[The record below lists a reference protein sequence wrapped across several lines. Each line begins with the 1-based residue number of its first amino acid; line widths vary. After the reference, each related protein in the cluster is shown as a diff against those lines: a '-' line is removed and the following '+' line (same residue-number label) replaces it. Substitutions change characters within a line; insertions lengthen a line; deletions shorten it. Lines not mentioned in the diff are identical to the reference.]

1 MWDSRS
7 RLSFGH
13 KAQESCICSDAAGS
27 SSLADSRGRLSAH
40 ELIRYARPELAI
52 IETLVNL
59 SSHPASSSSA
69 SRRAPGGKD
78 ASLYEFFGPGGVLS
92 RTHSA
97 YEFRRGQLQMAQAV
111 EQALQE
117 KRHLIVEAGTGTG
130 KTLAYLMPVIRLGK
144 RVIIST
150 GTKNLQEQLFYKD
163 VPFLE
168 RALCGEPASGTR
180 LSVCYMKGRNNYL
193 CRKKLYELT
202 DQPVLNG
209 LQEIEQY
216 RAIAAWEKTTGT
228 GDRAELAELPE
239 ASLLWHKLDARADAC
254 IGQKCSEWERC
265 FITEMRRKAMESDI
279 IIVNHHLFFA
289 DLAIKLQADGA
300 PDAGILP
307 EVGAVIFDEAH
318 ELEDVAGNYFG
329 ISVSNLR
336 MEELARDVENSLQHH
351 KMTSA
356 SLSGALGSLRE
367 RSQLFFSLLPPGDG
381 RFAFETRREFLE
393 ENGDEFVAL
402 NQAITRLAGEL
413 EGLAQKPEE
422 IFNFVRRAQEMQ
434 VQLQFA
440 MESED
445 RNTVF
450 WIEWR
455 GGRFGSRGSA
465 NKGETFG
472 HGRQNVFL
480 QATPIDVGPILREC
494 LWSKLECAVLT
505 SATLAVGGGFE
516 YIRQRLGMEHVRES
530 VLPSHFDYESQALL
544 YVPPDLPDARTP
556 QFTAKA
562 AERIRR
568 LLEIT
573 RGRAFVLF
581 TSYAQMNDIYQRL
594 LGEVEFPI
602 LRQGDAP
609 KSALLDEFRLTP
621 NAVLFATSSFWQGV
635 DVQGEQ
641 LSCVIIDKLPFAVP
655 NDPVVEARIRN
666 VREAGG
672 NPFYDY
678 QIPQAAIS
686 LKQGFGRLIR
696 TRSDRGVLSLL
707 DNRITQQ
714 RYGQV
719 FFDSLPDYAF
729 SMRFPD
735 VEKFFDV

>member
-1 MWDSRS
+1 
-7 RLSFGH
+7 
-13 KAQESCICSDAAGS
+13 
-27 SSLADSRGRLSAH
+27 
-40 ELIRYARPELAI
+40 
-52 IETLVNL
+52 
-59 SSHPASSSSA
+59 
-69 SRRAPGGKD
+69 
-78 ASLYEFFGPGGVLS
+78 VLS
-92 RTHSA
+92 RTHPA

-111 EQALQE
+111 EQALEE

-130 KTLAYLMPVIRLGK
+130 KTLAYLMPVIRSGK

-168 RALCGEPASGTR
+168 QALYGEASGR

-193 CRKKLYELT
+193 CRKKLCDLT
-202 DQPVLNG
+202 DQPVLSG
-209 LQEIEQY
+209 LEEIEQY

-239 ASLLWHKLDARADAC
+239 ASLLWHKLDARAEAC
-254 IGQKCSEWERC
+254 IGQKCSEFERC

-307 EVGAVIFDEAH
+307 EAAAVIFDEAH

-336 MEELARDVENSLQHH
+336 VEDLARDVESSLQHNR
-351 KMTSA
+351 MMSA
-356 SLSGALGSLRE
+356 SLSGALGSVRE
-367 RSQLFFSLLPPGDG
+367 RSQFFFSLLPPGDG
-381 RFAFETRREFLE
+381 RFAFDTRREFLE
-393 ENGDEFVAL
+393 ENGDEFLAL
-402 NQAITRLAGEL
+402 NQSLARLSGEL
-413 EGLAQKPEE
+413 EGLPQKPEE
-422 IFNFVRRAQEMQ
+422 VFQFVRRAQEIQMQ
-434 VQLQFA
+434 LGYA

-450 WIEWR
+450 WIER
-455 GGRFGSRGSA
+455 RAGRFGRGGP
-465 NKGETFG
+465 NKAAETSTR
-472 HGRQNVFL
+472 GRQNVFL
-480 QATPIDVGPILREC
+480 QATPIDVGPILREH

-516 YIRQRLGMEHVRES
+516 YIRQRLGVEHARES
-530 VLPSHFDYESQALL
+530 VLPSHFAYESQALL
-544 YVPPDLPDARTP
+544 YVPPDLPDPRTP
-556 QFTAKA
+556 QFTTKA
-562 AERIRR
+562 AERIRK

-594 LGEVEFPI
+594 LGEVEFPL

-609 KSALLDEFRLTP
+609 KSALLEEFRLTP

-641 LSCVIIDKLPFAVP
+641 LSCVIIDRLPFAVP
-655 NDPVVEARIRN
+655 SDPVVAARVKAID
-666 VREAGG
+666 ADGG
-672 NPFYDY
+672 NAFFQY
-678 QIPQAAIS
+678 QVPAAVIT

-696 TRSDRGVLSLL
+696 SLHDRGLLVLL
-707 DNRITQQ
+707 DNRILKKQ
-714 RYGQV
+714 YGRV
-719 FFDSLPDYAF
+719 FVESLPKYKRTTD
-729 SMRFPD
+729 MKV
-735 VEKFFDV
+735 VEEWFGVGN

>member
-1 MWDSRS
+1 M
-7 RLSFGH
+7 
-13 KAQESCICSDAAGS
+13 
-27 SSLADSRGRLSAH
+27 
-40 ELIRYARPELAI
+40 
-52 IETLVNL
+52 
-59 SSHPASSSSA
+59 
-69 SRRAPGGKD
+69 
-78 ASLYEFFGPGGVLS
+78 LS
-92 RTHSA
+92 RTHPA

-111 EQALQE
+111 EQALEE

-130 KTLAYLMPVIRLGK
+130 KTLAYLMPVIRSGK

-168 RALCGEPASGTR
+168 QALFGEPASGSR

-193 CRKKLYELT
+193 CRKKLYDLR
-202 DQPVLNG
+202 DQPVLSG
-209 LQEIEQY
+209 LEEIEQY

-239 ASLLWHKLDARADAC
+239 ASLLWHKLDARSEAC
-254 IGQKCSEWERC
+254 SGQKCGEWERC
-265 FITEMRRKAMESDI
+265 FITEMRRRGMESDI

-307 EVGAVIFDEAH
+307 EAAAVIFDEAH
-318 ELEDVAGNYFG
+318 EIEDVAANYFG

-336 MEELARDVENSLQHH
+336 VEDLARDVEASLQHH
-351 KMTSA
+351 RMLSA
-356 SLSGALGSLRE
+356 GLSGALGSLRE
-367 RSQLFFSLLPPGDG
+367 RSQFFFSLLPAGEG

-393 ENGDEFVAL
+393 ENGEEFIAL
-402 NQAITRLAGEL
+402 NQALTRLAGEL

-422 IFNFVRRAQEMQ
+422 VFNFVRRAQEIQ
-434 VQLQFA
+434 VQLGFA
-440 MESED
+440 LESDD
-445 RNTVF
+445 RNTGF
-450 WIEWR
+450 WIERR
-455 GGRFGSRGSA
+455 GGRGRATSPQRHPSASLRAGSGTEKREENSV
-465 NKGETFG
+465 
-472 HGRQNVFL
+472 GRKNVFL

-516 YIRQRLGMEHVRES
+516 YIRQRLGLEHARES
-530 VLPSHFDYESQALL
+530 VLPSHFDYENQALL
-544 YVPPDLPDARTP
+544 YVPADLPDPRTP

-562 AERIRR
+562 AERIRK

-581 TSYAQMNDIYQRL
+581 TSYAQMNEIYQRL
-594 LGEVEFPI
+594 LGELEFP
-602 LRQGDAP
+602 LLKQGDAP

-641 LSCVIIDKLPFAVP
+641 LSCVIIDRLPFAVP
-655 NDPVVEARIRN
+655 SDPVVAARVKAID
-666 VREAGG
+666 ADGG
-672 NPFYDY
+672 NAFFQY
-678 QIPQAAIS
+678 QVPAAVIT

-696 TRSDRGVLSLL
+696 SLHDRGLLCLL
-707 DNRITQQ
+707 DNRILKKQ
-714 RYGQV
+714 YGRV
-719 FFDSLPDYAF
+719 FVESLPKYKRTTDLKV
-729 SMRFPD
+729 
-735 VEKFFDV
+735 VEGFFGVM